1 MVYLDYAANSPVDE
15 EVLDLFYNITK
26 RYYANPNSIHKLGL
40 ETKKMIDDATNNIAK
55 NLKIEPNE
63 IIYTSGASESNNLAI
78 KGICERYKSNGK
90 HIIVSTLEHN
100 SIIAPASIMQENG
113 FDVDVLPVIESGLVN
128 IDELKKMIR
137 EDTILVSVC
146 AVDSEIGI
154 RQPIEEIAKIIKEY
168 PNCHFHTDASQALGK
183 ISIDFSDVDLITI
196 TPHKF
201 YGMTG
206 TGLLIKK
213 KDVQLKPIIN
223 GGKSTTVYRAGTPE
237 LANILALDKALE
249 KALNHQ
255 EERLEYIKSLQ
266 EIIIEGLKKYPLVHI
281 NNTENSI
288 PSTINISVKGV
299 RSLDLAKRLEE
310 SDIYVSTK
318 TSCCPSE
325 SPSKLVYALTKD
337 KSLASSSLR
346 ISLSHLTKEEEIKY
360 FLEEF
365 DKAYKELTNG
375 KV

>member
-15 EVLDLFYNITK
+15 EVLDLFYDITK
-26 RYYANPNSIHKLGL
+26 KYYANPNSIHKLGL
-40 ETKKMIDDATNNIAK
+40 ETKKMIDDATSNIAK
-55 NLKIEPNE
+55 NLNIDSNE
-63 IIYTSGASESNNLAI
+63 IIYTSGASESNNLAV

-100 SIIAPASIMQENG
+100 SIIAPAAAMQEIG
-113 FDVDVLPVIESGLVN
+113 FDVDVLPVLANGLVN

-146 AVDSEIGI
+146 SVDSEIGI
-154 RQPIEEIAKIIKEY
+154 RQPIEEIAKIVKEH
-168 PNCHFHTDASQALGK
+168 PNCHFHTDASQAIGK
-183 ISIDFSDVDLITI
+183 VSIDFSDVDLITI

-201 YGMTG
+201 FGMTG

-213 KDVQLKPIIN
+213 KNVQLKPIIN

-237 LANILALDKALE
+237 LANIISLDIALE
-249 KALNHQ
+249 KALKHQ
-255 EERLEYIKSLQ
+255 DERIKHIKFLHD
-266 EIIIEGLKKYPLVHI
+266 ILIDGLNKYDLVHI

-337 KSLASSSLR
+337 KSLANSSLR
-346 ISLSHLTKEEEIKY
+346 ISLAHLTKKEEIEY
-360 FLEEF
+360 FLDEF

-375 KV
+375 KI

>member
-15 EVLDLFYNITK
+15 EVLDLFYDITK
-26 RYYANPNSIHKLGL
+26 KYYANPNSIHKLGL
-40 ETKKMIDDATNNIAK
+40 ETKKMIDDATSNIAK
-55 NLKIEPNE
+55 NLNIDSNE
-63 IIYTSGASESNNLAI
+63 IIYTSGASESNNLAV

-100 SIIAPASIMQENG
+100 SIIAPAAAMQEIG
-113 FDVDVLPVIESGLVN
+113 FDVDVLPVLANGLVN

-146 AVDSEIGI
+146 SVDSEIGI
-154 RQPIEEIAKIIKEY
+154 RQPIEEIAKIVKEH
-168 PNCHFHTDASQALGK
+168 PNCHFHTDASQAIGK
-183 ISIDFSDVDLITI
+183 VSIDFSDVDLITI

-201 YGMTG
+201 FGMTG

-213 KDVQLKPIIN
+213 KNVQLKPIIN

-237 LANILALDKALE
+237 LANIISLDIALE
-249 KALNHQ
+249 KALKHQ
-255 EERLEYIKSLQ
+255 DERIKHIKVLHD
-266 EIIIEGLKKYPLVHI
+266 ILIDGLNKYDLVHI

-337 KSLASSSLR
+337 KSLANSSLR
-346 ISLSHLTKEEEIKY
+346 ISLAHLTKKEEIEY
-360 FLEEF
+360 FLDEF

-375 KV
+375 KI

>member
-15 EVLDLFYNITK
+15 EVLDLFYDITK

-40 ETKKMIDDATNNIAK
+40 ETKQMIDDATNNIAN
-55 NLKIEPNE
+55 NLNIEPNE
-63 IIYTSGASESNNLAI
+63 IIYTSGASESNNLAV
-78 KGICERYKSNGK
+78 KGICERYKNNGK

-100 SIIAPASIMQENG
+100 SIIAPAAAMQEFG
-113 FDVDVLPVIESGLVN
+113 FDVDVLPVLANGLVN

-137 EDTILVSVC
+137 EDTILVSIC
-146 AVDSEIGI
+146 SVDSEIGI
-154 RQPIEEIAKIIKEY
+154 RQPIEEIGKIVKEH
-168 PNCHFHTDASQALGK
+168 PNCHFHTDASQAIGK
-183 ISIDFSDVDLITI
+183 VNIDFSDVDLITI

-201 YGMTG
+201 FGITG

-213 KDVQLKPIIN
+213 KNVQLKPIIN

-237 LANILALDKALE
+237 LANIIALDKALDKALE
-249 KALNHQ
+249 HQ
-255 EERLEYIKSLQ
+255 EERIEYIKSLQ
-266 EIIIEGLKKYPLVHI
+266 EIIIEGLKKYSLVHI

-346 ISLSHLTKEEEIKY
+346 ISLAHLTKQEEIKY
-360 FLEEF
+360 FLDEF

>member
-15 EVLDLFYNITK
+15 EVLDLFYDITK

-40 ETKKMIDDATNNIAK
+40 ETKQMIDDATNNIAN
-55 NLKIEPNE
+55 NLNIESNE
-63 IIYTSGASESNNLAI
+63 IIYTSGASESNNLAV

-100 SIIAPASIMQENG
+100 SIIAPAAAMQEIG
-113 FDVDVLPVIESGLVN
+113 FDVEVLPVLANGLVN

-137 EDTILVSVC
+137 EDTILVSIC
-146 AVDSEIGI
+146 SVDSEIGI
-154 RQPIEEIAKIIKEY
+154 RQPIEEIGKIVKEH
-168 PNCHFHTDASQALGK
+168 PNCHFHTDASQAIGK
-183 ISIDFSDVDLITI
+183 VNIDFSDVDLITI

-201 YGMTG
+201 FGITG

-213 KDVQLKPIIN
+213 KNVQLKPIIN

-237 LANILALDKALE
+237 LANIIVLDKALDKALE
-249 KALNHQ
+249 HQ
-255 EERLEYIKSLQ
+255 EERIEYIKSLQ
-266 EIIIEGLKKYPLVHI
+266 EIIIEGLKKYSLVHI

-346 ISLSHLTKEEEIKY
+346 ISLAHLTKQEEIKY
-360 FLEEF
+360 FLDEF

>member
-1 MVYLDYAANSPVDE
+1 MIYLDYAANSPVDE
-15 EVLDLFYNITK
+15 EVLDLFYDITK

-40 ETKKMIDDATNNIAK
+40 EAKKMIDDATSNISK
-55 NLKIEPNE
+55 NLKIDSNE
-63 IIYTSGASESNNLAI
+63 IIYTSGASESNNLAV

-100 SIIAPASIMQENG
+100 SIIAPAAAMQEIG
-113 FDVDVLPVIESGLVN
+113 FDVDVLPVLANGLVN

-146 AVDSEIGI
+146 SVDSEIGI
-154 RQPIEEIAKIIKEY
+154 RQPIEEIAKIVKEY
-168 PNCHFHTDASQALGK
+168 PNCHFHTDASQAIGK
-183 ISIDFSDVDLITI
+183 VNIDFSDVDLITI

-201 YGMTG
+201 FGMTG
-206 TGLLIKK
+206 TGLLVKK
-213 KDVQLKPIIN
+213 KNVQLKPIIN

-237 LANILALDKALE
+237 LANIIALDKALDKALE
-249 KALNHQ
+249 HQ
-255 EERLEYIKSLQ
+255 EERIEYIKSLQ
-266 EIIIEGLKKYPLVHI
+266 KILIEGLKKYSLVYI

-346 ISLSHLTKEEEIKY
+346 ISLAHLTKKEEIEY
-360 FLEEF
+360 FLDEF

-375 KV
+375 KI

>member
-15 EVLDLFYNITK
+15 EVLDLFYDITK
-26 RYYANPNSIHKLGL
+26 KYYANPNSIHKLGL
-40 ETKKMIDDATNNIAK
+40 ETKKMIDDATSNIAK
-55 NLKIEPNE
+55 NLNIDSNE
-63 IIYTSGASESNNLAI
+63 IIYTSGASESNNLAV

-100 SIIAPASIMQENG
+100 SIIAPAAAMQEIG
-113 FDVDVLPVIESGLVN
+113 FDIDVLPVLANGLVN

-146 AVDSEIGI
+146 SVDSEIGI
-154 RQPIEEIAKIIKEY
+154 RQPIEEIAKIVKEH
-168 PNCHFHTDASQALGK
+168 PNCHFHTDASQAIGK
-183 ISIDFSDVDLITI
+183 VSIDFSDVDLITI

-201 YGMTG
+201 FGMTG

-213 KDVQLKPIIN
+213 KNVQLKPIIN

-237 LANILALDKALE
+237 LANIISLDIALE
-249 KALNHQ
+249 KALKHQ
-255 EERLEYIKSLQ
+255 DERIKHIKVLHD
-266 EIIIEGLKKYPLVHI
+266 ILIDGLNKYDLVHI

-337 KSLASSSLR
+337 KSLANSSLR
-346 ISLSHLTKEEEIKY
+346 ISLAHLTKKEEIEY
-360 FLEEF
+360 FLDEF

-375 KV
+375 KI

>member
-15 EVLDLFYNITK
+15 EVLDLFYDITK
-26 RYYANPNSIHKLGL
+26 KYYANPNSIHKLGL
-40 ETKKMIDDATNNIAK
+40 ETKKMIDDATSNIAK
-55 NLKIEPNE
+55 NLNIDSNE
-63 IIYTSGASESNNLAI
+63 IIYTSGASESNNLAV

-100 SIIAPASIMQENG
+100 SIIAPAAAMQEIG
-113 FDVDVLPVIESGLVN
+113 FDVDVLPVLANGLVN

-146 AVDSEIGI
+146 SVDSEIGI
-154 RQPIEEIAKIIKEY
+154 RQPIEEIAKIVKEH
-168 PNCHFHTDASQALGK
+168 PNCHFHTDASQAIGK
-183 ISIDFSDVDLITI
+183 VSIDFSDVDLITI

-201 YGMTG
+201 FGMTG

-213 KDVQLKPIIN
+213 KNVQLKPIIN

-237 LANILALDKALE
+237 LANIISLDIALE
-249 KALNHQ
+249 KTLKHQDERIKHIKVLHDILIDGLN
-255 EERLEYIKSLQ
+255 
-266 EIIIEGLKKYPLVHI
+266 KYDLVHI

-288 PSTINISVKGV
+288 TSTINISVKGV

-337 KSLASSSLR
+337 KSLANSSLR
-346 ISLSHLTKEEEIKY
+346 ISLAHLTKKEEIEY
-360 FLEEF
+360 FLDEF

-375 KV
+375 KI

>member
-15 EVLDLFYNITK
+15 EVLDLFYDITK

-40 ETKKMIDDATNNIAK
+40 ETKQMIDDATNNIAN
-55 NLKIEPNE
+55 NLNIESNE
-63 IIYTSGASESNNLAI
+63 IIYTSGASESNNLAV

-100 SIIAPASIMQENG
+100 SIIAPAAAMQEIG
-113 FDVDVLPVIESGLVN
+113 FDVDVLPVLANGLVN

-137 EDTILVSVC
+137 EDTILVSIC
-146 AVDSEIGI
+146 SVDSEIGI
-154 RQPIEEIAKIIKEY
+154 RQPIEEIGKIVKEH
-168 PNCHFHTDASQALGK
+168 PNCHFHTDASQAIGK
-183 ISIDFSDVDLITI
+183 VNIDFSDVDLITI

-201 YGMTG
+201 FGITG

-213 KDVQLKPIIN
+213 KNVQLKPIIN

-237 LANILALDKALE
+237 LANIIVLDKALDKALE
-249 KALNHQ
+249 HQ
-255 EERLEYIKSLQ
+255 EERIEYIKSLQ
-266 EIIIEGLKKYPLVHI
+266 EIIIEGLKKYSLVHI

-346 ISLSHLTKEEEIKY
+346 ISLAHLTKQEEIKY
-360 FLEEF
+360 FLDEF

>member
-1 MVYLDYAANSPVDE
+1 MVYLDYAANSPVDD
-15 EVLDLFYNITK
+15 EVLDLFYDITK

-40 ETKKMIDDATNNIAK
+40 ETKKMIDDATNNIAR

-63 IIYTSGASESNNLAI
+63 IIYTSGASESNNLAV

-100 SIIAPASIMQENG
+100 SIIAPASAMQEIG
-113 FDVDVLPVIESGLVN
+113 FEVDVLPVLANGLVN
-128 IDELKKMIR
+128 IDALKKMIR

-146 AVDSEIGI
+146 SVDSEIGI
-154 RQPIEEIAKIIKEY
+154 RQPIGEIAKIIKEHS
-168 PNCHFHTDASQALGK
+168 NCHFHTDASQAIGK
-183 ISIDFSDVDLITI
+183 VDIDFSDVDLITI

-201 YGMTG
+201 FGMTG

-213 KDVQLKPIIN
+213 KSVQLKPIIN

-237 LANILALDKALE
+237 LANIIALDKALD
-249 KALNHQ
+249 KALKHQ

-266 EIIIEGLKKYPLVHI
+266 KAVIEGLEKYSLVHI

-299 RSLDLAKRLEE
+299 RSLDLAKRLED

-346 ISLSHLTKEEEIKY
+346 ISLAHLTKQEEIEY
-360 FLEEF
+360 FLDEF

-375 KV
+375 KI

>member
-15 EVLDLFYNITK
+15 EVLDLFYDITK
-26 RYYANPNSIHKLGL
+26 RYYANPNSVHKLGL
-40 ETKKMIDDATNNIAK
+40 ETKKMIDDATSNIAK
-55 NLKIEPNE
+55 NLKIDSNE
-63 IIYTSGASESNNLAI
+63 IIYTSGASESNNLAV

-100 SIIAPASIMQENG
+100 SIIAPAAAMQEIG
-113 FDVDVLPVIESGLVN
+113 FDVDVLPVLANGLVN
-128 IDELKKMIR
+128 IDELKKLIR

-146 AVDSEIGI
+146 SVDSEIGI
-154 RQPIEEIAKIIKEY
+154 RQPIEEIAKVVKEY

-183 ISIDFSDVDLITI
+183 VNIDFSDVDLITI

-201 YGMTG
+201 FGMTG

-213 KDVQLKPIIN
+213 KNVQLKPIIN

-237 LANILALDKALE
+237 LANIIALDKALD
-249 KALNHQ
+249 KALKHQ
-255 EERLEYIKSLQ
+255 EERLGYIKSLQ
-266 EIIIEGLKKYPLVHI
+266 KSLIEGLKKYPLVHI

-346 ISLSHLTKEEEIKY
+346 ISLAHLTKKEEIEY
-360 FLEEF
+360 FLDEF

>member
-15 EVLDLFYNITK
+15 EVLDLFYDITK

-40 ETKKMIDDATNNIAK
+40 ETKKMIDDATSNIAK
-55 NLKIEPNE
+55 NLKIDSNE
-63 IIYTSGASESNNLAI
+63 IIYTSGASESNNLAV

-100 SIIAPASIMQENG
+100 SIIAPAAAMQEIG
-113 FDVDVLPVIESGLVN
+113 FDVDVLPVLANGLVN
-128 IDELKKMIR
+128 IDELKKLIR

-146 AVDSEIGI
+146 SVDSEIGI
-154 RQPIEEIAKIIKEY
+154 RQPIEEIAKIVKEY
-168 PNCHFHTDASQALGK
+168 PNCHFHTDASQAIGK
-183 ISIDFSDVDLITI
+183 VSIDFSDVDLITI

-201 YGMTG
+201 FGMTG

-213 KDVQLKPIIN
+213 KNVQLKPIIN

-237 LANILALDKALE
+237 LANIIALDKALDKALE
-249 KALNHQ
+249 HQ
-255 EERLEYIKSLQ
+255 EERIEYIKSLQ
-266 EIIIEGLKKYPLVHI
+266 KIVIEGLKKYPLVHI

-346 ISLSHLTKEEEIKY
+346 ISLAHLTKQEEIEY
-360 FLEEF
+360 FLDEF

>member
-15 EVLDLFYNITK
+15 EVLDLFYDITK

-55 NLKIEPNE
+55 NLKIDSNE

-100 SIIAPASIMQENG
+100 SIIAPASAMQENG
-113 FDVDVLPVIESGLVN
+113 FDVDVLPVLANGLVN
-128 IDELKKMIR
+128 IEELKKMIR

-146 AVDSEIGI
+146 SVDSEIGI
-154 RQPIEEIAKIIKEY
+154 RQPIEEIAKIAKEH
-168 PNCHFHTDASQALGK
+168 PNCHFHTDASQAIGK
-183 ISIDFSDVDLITI
+183 VKIDFNDVDLITI

-201 YGMTG
+201 FGMTG

-213 KDVQLKPIIN
+213 KNVQLKPIIN

-237 LANILALDKALE
+237 LANIIALDKALD
-249 KALNHQ
+249 KALKHQ

-266 EIIIEGLKKYPLVHI
+266 KVLIEGLKKYPLVHI

-346 ISLSHLTKEEEIKY
+346 ISLAHLTTHEEIKY
-360 FLEEF
+360 FLDEF
-365 DKAYKELTNG
+365 NKAYKELTNG
-375 KV
+375 KI

>member
-26 RYYANPNSIHKLGL
+26 KYYANPNSIHKLGL
-40 ETKKMIDDATNNIAK
+40 ETKKMIDDATENIAK

-63 IIYTSGASESNNLAI
+63 IIYTSGASEANNLAV
-78 KGICERYKSNGK
+78 KGTCERYKSNGK

-100 SIIAPASIMQENG
+100 SIIAPAAAMQEIG
-113 FDVDVLPVIESGLVN
+113 FDVDVLPVLANGLVN
-128 IDELKKMIR
+128 IEELKKMLR
-137 EDTILVSVC
+137 QDTILVSVC
-146 AVDSEIGI
+146 SVDSEIGI

-168 PNCHFHTDASQALGK
+168 PNCHFHTDASQAIGK
-183 ISIDFSDVDLITI
+183 VDIDFSDVDLITI

-237 LANILALDKALE
+237 LANIVALSKALDKAL
-249 KALNHQ
+249 KHQ
-255 EERLEYIKSLQ
+255 DERIKHIKVLHDILIDS
-266 EIIIEGLKKYPLVHI
+266 LKKYDLVHI
-281 NNTENSI
+281 NNTQNSI
-288 PSTINISVKGV
+288 LSTINISIKGI
-299 RSLDLAKRLEE
+299 RSLDFAKRLEE
-310 SDIYVSTK
+310 SEIYVSTK

-346 ISLSHLTKEEEIKY
+346 ISLSHLTKKEEIEY
-360 FLEEF
+360 FLNEF
-365 DKAYKELTNG
+365 NKAYKELTNG
-375 KV
+375 KA

>member
-15 EVLDLFYNITK
+15 EVLDLFYDITK
-26 RYYANPNSIHKLGL
+26 RYYANPNSIYKLGL
-40 ETKKMIDDATNNIAK
+40 ETKKMIDDATSNIAK
-55 NLKIEPNE
+55 NLKIDSNE
-63 IIYTSGASESNNLAI
+63 IIYTSGASESNNLAV

-100 SIIAPASIMQENG
+100 SIIAPAAAMQEIG
-113 FDVDVLPVIESGLVN
+113 FDVDVLPVLANGLVN
-128 IDELKKMIR
+128 IDELKKLIR

-146 AVDSEIGI
+146 SVDSEIGI
-154 RQPIEEIAKIIKEY
+154 RQPIEEIAKIVKEY
-168 PNCHFHTDASQALGK
+168 PNCHFHTDASQAIGK
-183 ISIDFSDVDLITI
+183 VSIDFSDVDLITI

-201 YGMTG
+201 FGMTG

-213 KDVQLKPIIN
+213 KNVQLKPIIN

-237 LANILALDKALE
+237 LANIIALDKALDKALE
-249 KALNHQ
+249 HQ
-255 EERLEYIKSLQ
+255 EERIEYIKSLQ
-266 EIIIEGLKKYPLVHI
+266 KIVIEGLKKYPLVHI

-346 ISLSHLTKEEEIKY
+346 ISLAHLTKQEEIEY
-360 FLEEF
+360 FLDEF

>member
-15 EVLDLFYNITK
+15 EVLDLFYDITK

-40 ETKKMIDDATNNIAK
+40 ETKQMIDDATNNIAN
-55 NLKIEPNE
+55 NLNIESNE
-63 IIYTSGASESNNLAI
+63 IIYTSGASESNNLAV

-100 SIIAPASIMQENG
+100 SIIAPAAAMQEIG
-113 FDVDVLPVIESGLVN
+113 FDVDVLPVLANGLVN

-137 EDTILVSVC
+137 EDTILVSIC
-146 AVDSEIGI
+146 SVDSEIGI
-154 RQPIEEIAKIIKEY
+154 RQPIEEIGKIVKEH
-168 PNCHFHTDASQALGK
+168 PNCHFHTDASQAIGK
-183 ISIDFSDVDLITI
+183 VNIDFSDVDLITI

-201 YGMTG
+201 FGITG

-213 KDVQLKPIIN
+213 KNVQLKPIIN

-237 LANILALDKALE
+237 LANIIVLDKALDKALE
-249 KALNHQ
+249 HQ
-255 EERLEYIKSLQ
+255 EERIEYIKSLQ
-266 EIIIEGLKKYPLVHI
+266 KIIIEGLKKYSLVHI
-281 NNTENSI
+281 NNTENST

-346 ISLSHLTKEEEIKY
+346 ISLAHLTKQEEIKY
-360 FLEEF
+360 FLDEF